1 MESAAQR
8 NKKGRDAAGSQWS
21 DSRRR
26 CLAGVRSAQSAAAK
40 LLLLL
45 LLLQCWCCCR
55 RGEVEHDEGQTRP
68 VVDLALVTA
77 THPASVRGAFV
88 TISAHIVVAHATP
101 AVILVCTR
109 RALSDQLYAILV
121 KGDRKTAYHDGRRLS
136 DQLPFVCSLADRL
149 KSTMSNVGH
158 FTPGTCPPTKCPQN
172 LQLFVRY

>member
-1 MESAAQR
+1 MLRVHNGVTRVADVSPGCGQR
-8 NKKGRDAAGSQWS
+8 NQPPQSCCCCCCCCSAGAA
-21 DSRRR
+21 
-26 CLAGVRSAQSAAAK
+26 VAAAR
-40 LLLLL
+40 
-45 LLLQCWCCCR
+45 WSTTRVR
-55 RGEVEHDEGQTRP
+55 RGP

-158 FTPGTCPPTKCPQN
+158 FTPGTCPPNEMPSKFTA
-172 LQLFVRY
+172 VRAILVHAAH